1 MKRFL
6 SVLPNDVKR
15 PLRNA
20 RDFVIRVKNLMLYQG
35 KNHFCPVCQKSLRAF
50 APYGRSRR
58 KGALCIYCG
67 SLERHRLLWL
77 YLTQK
82 TDLFDGRPKDVLHI
96 APEPCFK
103 PIFHQKL
110 GSGYI
115 TADLNDDHVM
125 VKMDITNIQYPDA
138 SFDVILCSHVLEHVP
153 DDRKAMREFWRVL
166 KPTGWA
172 ILLVPIMAEV
182 TFEDPSIVDPQARF
196 IAFGQE
202 DHVRVYGRD
211 FPDRLRGAGFTVQ
224 TTTVTDLVPDPEAAV
239 QMGLTK
245 DSGEIYFCTKLP
257 G

>member
-20 RDFVIRVKNLMLYQG
+20 RDFVVRVKNLILYQG

-110 GSGYI
+110 GAGYI

-125 VKMDITNIQYPDA
+125 VKMDITNIQYPDD

-182 TFEDPSIVDPQARF
+182 TFEDPSMSIHKHDLLPLDRKTMSVCMDEISPTGYV
-196 IAFGQE
+196 GQ
-202 DHVRVYGRD
+202 VLLYKQ
-211 FPDRLRGAGFTVQ
+211 PRLPISSPTLKQPCRWV
-224 TTTVTDLVPDPEAAV
+224 
-239 QMGLTK
+239 
-245 DSGEIYFCTKLP
+245 
-257 G
+257 